1 MGKRMGWLAST
12 AVIGGVV
19 AMVVAPV
26 VGAAAEHGGKAM
38 GGALHT
44 LSLTKDYTPSPWTKE
59 LGYSNRAVGKLG
71 FGAKNLL
78 LGWTEIISKTS
89 EASKSNSNVLKG
101 LGMGLKD
108 GVEDT
113 LGGAVHLV
121 TFPITCL
128 DAPLPGGGVQLSS
141 K

>member
-1 MGKRMGWLAST
+1 MGKRMGWLASV
-12 AVIGGVV
+12 AAIGGLV
-19 AMVVAPV
+19 AMVAAPV
-26 VGAAAEHGGKAM
+26 AGAAAERGGKAM

-59 LGYSNRAVGKLG
+59 MGWSNRAVGKLG

-78 LGWTEIISKTS
+78 LGWTELITKTS
-89 EASKSNSNVLKG
+89 NAVTSKGNVLKG
-101 LGMGLKD
+101 LGVGFGD
-108 GVEDT
+108 GVADT

-121 TFPITCL
+121 TFPVTCL
-128 DAPLPGGGVQLSS
+128 DVPLPGGGVQLSS